1 MYIGISLTIR
11 KPRTERFAP
20 VDLYIIFLPGQLG
33 DLVLSLSLLVSR
45 YEVPNNTLV
54 VTRTSNRPI
63 TAVFKDSFSFL
74 FFNDEL
80 VRPWHRFS
88 GFNLR
93 QLKHKNLQDANAK
106 IFIVNPYTYSPIAH
120 MGVKNKNAKAIS
132 YSSAG
137 AAAFS
142 KHMLPSAVALK
153 DEYLAHELMYDR
165 IFPQSAKI
173 KSHRFKSVSL
183 IHEKLNAQ
191 SYILLHLETSRT
203 SKDIDFELVRDFV
216 QRAIALELLVVLTGV
231 QLNKVTHVGVEK
243 GVYDFRGKTT
253 IDDLASLV
261 QSASYVLSADT
272 VTAHLA
278 KLFNVKQFVITKKF
292 QRNFIPIGPQVC
304 LLDDF
309 DDLRD
314 CL

>member
-1 MYIGISLTIR
+1 MYFGTSLRIR
-11 KPRTERFAP
+11 KTRTEKFAP

-33 DLVLSLSLLVSR
+33 DLVLSLSLLISR

-63 TAVFKDSFSFL
+63 AAVFKNRFSFL
-74 FFNDEL
+74 FFDDKL
-80 VRPWHRFS
+80 IRPWHRFS
-88 GFNLR
+88 GLNLR
-93 QLKHKNLQDANAK
+93 HLKHKILLDANAN
-106 IFIVNPYTYSPIAH
+106 ILIVNPYTYSPIAH
-120 MGVKNKNAKAIS
+120 MGVENKNAQAIS

-142 KHMLPSAVALK
+142 KHMLPSVEALE
-153 DEYLAHELMYDR
+153 DEYLAHEHMYNR
-165 IFPQSAKI
+165 IFPQSEKV
-173 KSHRFKSVSL
+173 KSYSFKSDSL
-183 IHEKLNAQ
+183 IHEEISKK
-191 SYILLHLETSRT
+191 SYMLLHLETSRK
-203 SKDIDFELVRDFV
+203 SKDIDFELVRGFV
-216 QRAIALELLVVLTGV
+216 QRAIALELSVVLTGV
-231 QLNKVTHVGVEK
+231 HANKATHVGVEND
-243 GVYDFRGKTT
+243 VYDLRGKTT
-253 IDDLASLV
+253 IDELASLV

-292 QRNFIPIGPQVC
+292 QRNFIPSGSQVC